1 MRKQVGKMI
10 GMTCLAAGCIGLLAG
25 CGQSSESVT
34 MDTTALADELQ
45 ESGIFSS
52 ELTKVDDEAA
62 SYMVQAA
69 ENTQIDLYKNQDGSK
84 TDEILILTG
93 EDSTSTE
100 ENKTAA
106 DTHLQ
111 DVISSF
117 EDYVP
122 EEAAKAEDAVILD
135 KDKYVVLCISNDSD
149 TAKQIIEK
157 YLNGDG
163 SQAKADDSKK
173 KADSQKDDSGD
184 GSESDVKGSDTDT
197 ASQNT
202 DYEKIESND
211 KVTDYGSVVAVGNA
225 AYELYNYSD
234 DAAKNYAGLINKAAD
249 GLAGSATVYD
259 LVPPT
264 STAITFPDNLRD
276 QISSSDQAKSL
287 DKIYGYMD
295 DNVKTVNAYPDLME
309 HRTEY
314 VYFRTDH
321 HWTALGA
328 YYAYNEFCK
337 TKGIDP
343 TPLENYKTVE
353 YNDFLGSFY
362 KDTNNSSALGNT
374 PDTIKAYYPVSQNVT
389 MDVTDQKGQ
398 NYQWDVIHDVT
409 DYGKSLKYS
418 TFIAGDNPMTVITN
432 SDITDGSSCVVVKES
447 FGNALVPFLI
457 DHYQTVYVIDYRYWT
472 GDLVSFVKEKKA
484 QDVLFINNISMT
496 RSNFLIG
503 KLAMVIK

>member
-1 MRKQVGKMI
+1 M
-10 GMTCLAAGCIGLLAG
+10 
-25 CGQSSESVT
+25 
-34 MDTTALADELQ
+34 AL
-45 ESGIFSS
+45 
-52 ELTKVDDEAA
+52 T
-62 SYMVQAA
+62 
-69 ENTQIDLYKNQDGSK
+69 
-84 TDEILILTG
+84 TDEIATL
-93 EDSTSTE
+93 
-100 ENKTAA
+100 
-106 DTHLQ
+106 
-111 DVISSF
+111 
-117 EDYVP
+117 
-122 EEAAKAEDAVILD
+122 KAEL
-135 KDKYVVLCISNDSD
+135 KTLK
-149 TAKQIIEK
+149 T
-157 YLNGDG
+157 
-163 SQAKADDSKK
+163 
-173 KADSQKDDSGD
+173 
-184 GSESDVKGSDTDT
+184 
-197 ASQNT
+197 
-202 DYEKIESND
+202 
-211 KVTDYGSVVAVGNA
+211 
-225 AYELYNYSD
+225 
-234 DAAKNYAGLINKAAD
+234 
-249 GLAGSATVYD
+249 
-259 LVPPT
+259 
-264 STAITFPDNLRD
+264 
-276 QISSSDQAKSL
+276 QAKSL

-398 NYQWDVIHDVT
+398 NYKWDVIHDVT

-472 GDLVSFVKEKKA
+472 GDVVSFAKEKNV
-484 QDVLFINNISMT
+484 QDVLFVNNISMT

>member
-93 EDSTSTE
+93 EDSSSTE

-173 KADSQKDDSGD
+173 KL
-184 GSESDVKGSDTDT
+184 T
-197 ASQNT
+197 ARRMT
-202 DYEKIESND
+202 AG
-211 KVTDYGSVVAVGNA
+211 TAV
-225 AYELYNYSD
+225 
-234 DAAKNYAGLINKAAD
+234 
-249 GLAGSATVYD
+249 
-259 LVPPT
+259 
-264 STAITFPDNLRD
+264 NL
-276 QISSSDQAKSL
+276 
-287 DKIYGYMD
+287 M
-295 DNVKTVNAYPDLME
+295 
-309 HRTEY
+309 
-314 VYFRTDH
+314 
-321 HWTALGA
+321 
-328 YYAYNEFCK
+328 
-337 TKGIDP
+337 
-343 TPLENYKTVE
+343 
-353 YNDFLGSFY
+353 
-362 KDTNNSSALGNT
+362 
-374 PDTIKAYYPVSQNVT
+374 
-389 MDVTDQKGQ
+389 
-398 NYQWDVIHDVT
+398 
-409 DYGKSLKYS
+409 
-418 TFIAGDNPMTVITN
+418 
-432 SDITDGSSCVVVKES
+432 
-447 FGNALVPFLI
+447 
-457 DHYQTVYVIDYRYWT
+457 
-472 GDLVSFVKEKKA
+472 
-484 QDVLFINNISMT
+484 
-496 RSNFLIG
+496 
-503 KLAMVIK
+503 